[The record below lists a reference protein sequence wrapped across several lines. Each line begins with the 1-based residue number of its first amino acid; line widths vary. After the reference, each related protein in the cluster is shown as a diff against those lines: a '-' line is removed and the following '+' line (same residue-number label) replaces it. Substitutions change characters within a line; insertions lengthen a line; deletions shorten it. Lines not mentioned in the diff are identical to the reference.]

1 MKTDQDIRRSIEE
14 KRQDYIDAALFIW
27 DHPEN
32 IFEEYRSSACL
43 AGAFKKERFPA
54 QRESRR
60 PGYGLCGGVG
70 KRQADYRIYGGI

>member
-43 AGAFKKERFPA
+43 AELLKRTVSGSERKPQA
-54 QRESRR
+54 WIR
-60 PGYGLCGGVG
+60 PLWRSGEAAGRLS
-70 KRQADYRIYGGI
+70 DIWGI